1 MTCSGPDCY
10 RAITMRGSE
19 LPSFLE
25 FEAPAGEPAVAVLPV
40 PYERTTSWGRGAEDG
55 PAALLRASRYVELYD
70 EELRVEPF
78 RVGIETL
85 PPVDV
90 EAVEAVALE
99 RISGAARD
107 AIKRGRFLAA
117 IGGEHTVTPALVR
130 GVVDAAG
137 ADPGPDPGPDLGV
150 VQFDAHTD
158 LRPTYAGTRWNH
170 ACAMSRVL
178 DLGLSTLAVGIR
190 SLSRPEAVRIETEG
204 LPVIWANQMA
214 ALAAEELEALFVGLL
229 ASLPDTVYL
238 TFDLDFFDPSV
249 LPATGTPEPG
259 GGTWHQ
265 ALALLRLLF
274 EHKRVIAMDVVELA
288 PIPGNPAS
296 DFTAARLL
304 YKCIG
309 YRYRRELRGDRRA
322 RSSYRPM
329 RPPAT

>member
-1 MTCSGPDCY
+1 
-10 RAITMRGSE
+10 MRGSE
-19 LPSFLE
+19 LPPFLE
-25 FEAPAGEPAVAVLPV
+25 FEPTAGEPAVAVLPV

-55 PAALLRASRYVELYD
+55 PAALLRASHYVELYD
-70 EELRVEPF
+70 EELRLEPF
-78 RVGIETL
+78 RIGIETL

-90 EAVEAVALE
+90 EAGEDAALE
-99 RISGAARD
+99 RISAAARA
-107 AIKRGRFLAA
+107 AIERGRFLAA

-130 GVVDAAG
+130 GVVQAAG
-137 ADPGPDPGPDLGV
+137 SDLDPDLGV
-150 VQFDAHTD
+150 VQFDAHAD

-178 DLGLSTLAVGIR
+178 DLGVPTLAVGIR
-190 SLSRPEAVRIETEG
+190 SLSRPEAVRIETEH
-204 LPVIWANQMA
+204 LPVIWASQMQ
-214 ALAAEELEALFVGLL
+214 ALTAEELQALFLGLL

-238 TFDLDFFDPSV
+238 TFDLDFFDPSL

-259 GGTWHQ
+259 GGTWRQ

-274 EHKRVIAMDVVELA
+274 EHKRVIAMDIVELA

-309 YRYRRELRGDRRA
+309 YRYRQELTA
-322 RSSYRPM
+322 LSTFQS
-329 RPPAT
+329 TQ

>member
-1 MTCSGPDCY
+1 
-10 RAITMRGSE
+10 MRGAE
-19 LPSFLE
+19 LPPFLE
-25 FEAPAGEPAVAVLPV
+25 FEAPAGEPAVAVLPI

-55 PAALLRASRYVELYD
+55 PAALLRASHYVELYD
-70 EELRVEPF
+70 EELRLEPF
-78 RVGIETL
+78 RIGIETL

-90 EAVEAVALE
+90 EAGEDAALE
-99 RISGAARD
+99 RISASAR
-107 AIKRGRFLAA
+107 AVIERGRFLAA

-130 GVVDAAG
+130 GVVEAVG
-137 ADPGPDPGPDLGV
+137 SDLGV

-158 LRPTYAGTRWNH
+158 LRPTYAGTPWNH

-178 DLGLSTLAVGIR
+178 DLGVSTLAIGIR

-204 LPVIWANQMA
+204 LDVIWASQMQ
-214 ALAAEELEALFVGLL
+214 ALTAEELQALFLGLL

-238 TFDLDFFDPSV
+238 TFDLDFFDPSL

-259 GGTWHQ
+259 GGNWRQ

-288 PIPGNPAS
+288 PIPDNPAS
-296 DFTAARLL
+296 DYTAARLL

-309 YRYRRELRGDRRA
+309 YRYRQELNRLAGRA
-322 RSSYRPM
+322 LP
-329 RPPAT
+329 

>member
-1 MTCSGPDCY
+1 MVGCGSAFLSGYSVRSMTQPD
-10 RAITMRGSE
+10 GE

-40 PYERTTSWGRGAEDG
+40 PYERTTSWGRGTGNG
-55 PAALLRASRYVELYD
+55 PTALLRASRYVELYD
-70 EELRVEPF
+70 EELRLEPF
-78 RVGIETL
+78 RIGIETL

-90 EAVEAVALE
+90 EAVEDVALE
-99 RISGAARD
+99 RISAAARAALERD
-107 AIKRGRFLAA
+107 RFLAA
-117 IGGEHTVTPALVR
+117 LGGEHTVTPALVR
-130 GVVDAAG
+130 GVVDVAG
-137 ADPGPDPGPDLGV
+137 SDLGV
-150 VQFDAHTD
+150 VQFDAHAD

-178 DLGLSTLAVGIR
+178 DLGVPTLAIGIR

-204 LPVIWANQMA
+204 LPVIWAGQME
-214 ALAAEELEALFVGLL
+214 ALADEELRTLFPGLL

-238 TFDLDFFDPSV
+238 TFDLDFFDPSL

-259 GGTWHQ
+259 GGSWRQ

-296 DFTAARLL
+296 DFTAAKLL

-309 YRYRRELRGDRRA
+309 YRYRRELNGARGA
-322 RSSYRPM
+322 GC
-329 RPPAT
+329 

>member
-1 MTCSGPDCY
+1 
-10 RAITMRGSE
+10 MRGSE
-19 LPSFLE
+19 LPPFLE
-25 FEAPAGEPAVAVLPV
+25 SEAPAGEPAVAVLPV
-40 PYERTTSWGRGAEDG
+40 PYERTTSWGRGAEKG
-55 PAALLRASRYVELYD
+55 PAALLRASHYVELYD
-70 EELRVEPF
+70 EELRLEPF
-78 RVGIETL
+78 RIGIETL

-90 EAVEAVALE
+90 EAVEDVALE
-99 RISGAARD
+99 RITAAAR
-107 AIKRGRFLAA
+107 AVLERGRFLAA

-130 GVVDAAG
+130 GAVEAAG
-137 ADPGPDPGPDLGV
+137 SKLGV

-178 DLGLSTLAVGIR
+178 DLGVPTVAVGIR

-265 ALALLRLLF
+265 ALALLRPLF

-296 DFTAARLL
+296 DYTAARLL

-309 YRYRRELRGDRRA
+309 YRYRRELRRAGAPGPSTDR
-322 RSSYRPM
+322 
-329 RPPAT
+329 

>member
-1 MTCSGPDCY
+1 
-10 RAITMRGSE
+10 MRVAV
-19 LPSFLE
+19 LTPFLE
-25 FEAPAGEPAVAVLPV
+25 FEALAGEPAVAVLPV

-55 PAALLRASRYVELYD
+55 PAALLRASHYVELYD
-70 EELRVEPF
+70 EELRLEPF
-78 RVGIETL
+78 RIGIETL

-90 EAVEAVALE
+90 EAGEDAALE
-99 RISGAARD
+99 RISAAARA
-107 AIKRGRFLAA
+107 AIERGRFLAA

-130 GVVDAAG
+130 GVVEAAG
-137 ADPGPDPGPDLGV
+137 SDLRPDLGV
-150 VQFDAHTD
+150 VQFDAHAD
-158 LRPTYAGTRWNH
+158 LRPTYAGTPWNH

-178 DLGLSTLAVGIR
+178 DLGVSTLAIGIR

-204 LPVIWANQMA
+204 LPVIWAGQMQ
-214 ALAAEELEALFVGLL
+214 ALATDELQALFLGLL

-238 TFDLDFFDPSV
+238 TFDLDFFDPSL

-259 GGTWHQ
+259 GGDWHQ

-296 DFTAARLL
+296 DYTAARLL

-309 YRYRRELRGDRRA
+309 YRFRRELTA
-322 RSSYRPM
+322 HSVFQ
-329 RPPAT
+329 PAQ

>member
-1 MTCSGPDCY
+1 
-10 RAITMRGSE
+10 MRGSE
-19 LPSFLE
+19 LPPFLE
-25 FEAPAGEPAVAVLPV
+25 FESPAGEPAVAVLPV
-40 PYERTTSWGRGAEDG
+40 PYERTTSWGRGAEHG

-70 EELRVEPF
+70 EELRLEPF

-90 EAVEAVALE
+90 EVAEDAALE
-99 RISGAARD
+99 RIGAAART
-107 AIKRGRFLAA
+107 ALERGRFLAA

-137 ADPGPDPGPDLGV
+137 SDLGV

-170 ACAMSRVL
+170 GCAMSRVL
-178 DLGLSTLAVGIR
+178 DLGVSTLAIGIR
-190 SLSRPEAVRIETEG
+190 SLSRPEAARIEAER
-204 LPVIWANQMA
+204 LPVIWASQIE
-214 ALAAEELEALFVGLL
+214 ALAAEELQTLFLGLL

-259 GGTWHQ
+259 GGTWYQ
-265 ALALLRLLF
+265 ALALLRVLF

-296 DFTAARLL
+296 DYTAARLL

-309 YRYRRELRGDRRA
+309 YRYRRELQRACAAGLSTDR
-322 RSSYRPM
+322 
-329 RPPAT
+329 

>member
-1 MTCSGPDCY
+1 
-10 RAITMRGSE
+10 MRGSE
-19 LPSFLE
+19 LPPFLE

-55 PAALLRASRYVELYD
+55 PAALLRASHYVELYD
-70 EELRVEPF
+70 EELRLEPC
-78 RVGIETL
+78 RIGIETL

-90 EAVEAVALE
+90 EASEDAALE
-99 RISGAARD
+99 RISAAARA
-107 AIKRGRFLAA
+107 AIERGRFLAA

-130 GVVDAAG
+130 GVVEATGSDL
-137 ADPGPDPGPDLGV
+137 GPELGV

-178 DLGLSTLAVGIR
+178 DLGVPTLAVGIR
-190 SLSRPEAVRIETEG
+190 SLSRPEAVRIESEG
-204 LPVIWANQMA
+204 LPVIWASQMQ
-214 ALAAEELEALFVGLL
+214 ALSAEELQALFLGLL

-238 TFDLDFFDPSV
+238 TFDLDFFDPSL

-296 DFTAARLL
+296 DYTAARLL

-309 YRYRRELRGDRRA
+309 YRYRRELRA
-322 RSSYRPM
+322 HSTFQP
-329 RPPAT
+329 TH

>member
-1 MTCSGPDCY
+1 
-10 RAITMRGSE
+10 MRGSE
-19 LPSFLE
+19 LPPFLE
-25 FEAPAGEPAVAVLPV
+25 FEAPAGDPAVAVLPV

-55 PAALLRASRYVELYD
+55 PAALLRASHYVELYD
-70 EELRVEPF
+70 EELRLEPF
-78 RVGIETL
+78 RIGIETL

-90 EAVEAVALE
+90 EAAEDVALD
-99 RISGAARD
+99 RIRTAARV
-107 AIKRGRFLAA
+107 AIEHGRFLAA

-137 ADPGPDPGPDLGV
+137 SDLGTDLGV

-178 DLGLSTLAVGIR
+178 DLGVSTLAIGIR
-190 SLSRPEAVRIETEG
+190 SLSRPEAVRIETER
-204 LPVIWANQMA
+204 LPVIWASQ
-214 ALAAEELEALFVGLL
+214 LEALADDELQDLFLGLL
-229 ASLPDTVYL
+229 ASLPDTIYL
-238 TFDLDFFDPSV
+238 TFDLDFFDPSL

-274 EHKRVIAMDVVELA
+274 EHKHVIAMDVVELA
-288 PIPGNPAS
+288 PIHGNPAS
-296 DFTAARLL
+296 DYTAARLL

-309 YRYRRELRGDRRA
+309 YRFRRKLGA
-322 RSSYRPM
+322 
-329 RPPAT
+329 AAGI

>member
-1 MTCSGPDCY
+1 
-10 RAITMRGSE
+10 MRGSE
-19 LPSFLE
+19 LPPFLE

-55 PAALLRASRYVELYD
+55 PAALLRASHYVELYD
-70 EELRVEPF
+70 EELRLEPF
-78 RVGIETL
+78 RIGIETL

-90 EAVEAVALE
+90 EAGEDVALE
-99 RISGAARD
+99 RISTAARA
-107 AIKRGRFLAA
+107 AIERGRFLAA

-130 GVVDAAG
+130 GVVEAVG
-137 ADPGPDPGPDLGV
+137 SDLGV

-158 LRPTYAGTRWNH
+158 LRPTYAGTPWNH

-178 DLGLSTLAVGIR
+178 DLGVSTLAIGIR
-190 SLSRPEAVRIETEG
+190 SLSRPEAARIETEG
-204 LPVIWANQMA
+204 LPVIWASQLH
-214 ALAAEELEALFVGLL
+214 ALAAEELQALFLGLL

-238 TFDLDFFDPSV
+238 TFDLDFFDPSL

-259 GGTWHQ
+259 GGNWRQ

-296 DFTAARLL
+296 DFTAAKLL

-309 YRYRRELRGDRRA
+309 YRYRQALTA
-322 RSSYRPM
+322 LSTFQP
-329 RPPAT
+329 TQ

>member
-1 MTCSGPDCY
+1 MHD
-10 RAITMRGSE
+10 SE
-19 LPSFLE
+19 LPPFLE
-25 FEAPAGEPAVAVLPV
+25 FEVQAGEPAVAVLPV
-40 PYERTTSWGRGAEDG
+40 PYERTTSWGRGAEHG

-70 EELRVEPF
+70 EELRQEPF

-90 EAVEAVALE
+90 DAREDAALRRIRDAARAALE
-99 RISGAARD
+99 
-107 AIKRGRFLAA
+107 RGRFLAA
-117 IGGEHTVTPALVR
+117 VGGEHTVTPALVR
-130 GVVDAAG
+130 GVIDGAGVDM
-137 ADPGPDPGPDLGV
+137 GV
-150 VQFDAHTD
+150 VQFDAHAD
-158 LRPTYAGTRWNH
+158 LRPTYAGCRWNH

-178 DLGLSTLAVGIR
+178 ELGVSTLAIGIR
-190 SLSRPEAVRIETEG
+190 SLSRPEAARIEAEG
-204 LPVIWANQMA
+204 LPVIWASQMES
-214 ALAAEELEALFVGLL
+214 LAAGELQALFAGLL

-259 GGTWHQ
+259 GGAWHQ

-274 EHKRVIAMDVVELA
+274 KHKRVIAMDVVELA

-296 DFTAARLL
+296 DYTAARLL

-309 YRYRRELRGDRRA
+309 YRYRRQLNGLAGQDPR
-322 RSSYRPM
+322 SYRPI

>member
-1 MTCSGPDCY
+1 
-10 RAITMRGSE
+10 MRGAE
-19 LPSFLE
+19 LPPFLE
-25 FEAPAGEPAVAVLPV
+25 FEAPADEPAVAVLPV

-55 PAALLRASRYVELYD
+55 PAALLRASHYVELYD
-70 EELRVEPF
+70 EELRLEPF
-78 RVGIETL
+78 RIGIETL

-90 EAVEAVALE
+90 EAGEDVALE
-99 RISGAARD
+99 RISASAR
-107 AIKRGRFLAA
+107 AVIERGRFLAA

-130 GVVDAAG
+130 GVVEAVG
-137 ADPGPDPGPDLGV
+137 SDLGV

-158 LRPTYAGTRWNH
+158 LRPTYAGTPWNH

-178 DLGLSTLAVGIR
+178 DLGVSTLAIGIR

-204 LPVIWANQMA
+204 LPVIWASQMQ
-214 ALAAEELEALFVGLL
+214 ALAAEELQALFLGLL

-238 TFDLDFFDPSV
+238 TFDLDFFDPSL

-259 GGTWHQ
+259 GGTWRQ

-288 PIPGNPAS
+288 PIPDNPAS
-296 DFTAARLL
+296 DYTAARLL

-309 YRYRRELRGDRRA
+309 YRYRKELTA
-322 RSSYRPM
+322 HSTFQP
-329 RPPAT
+329 TQ

>member
-1 MTCSGPDCY
+1 MPLPD
-10 RAITMRGSE
+10 AE
-19 LPSFLE
+19 LPPFLTS
-25 FEAPAGEPAVAVLPV
+25 EAPAGEPAVAVLPV
-40 PYERTTSWGRGAEDG
+40 PYERSTSWGRGAENG

-70 EELRVEPF
+70 EELRLEPF

-90 EAVEAVALE
+90 DGAEEAALE
-99 RISGAARD
+99 RIAAAAR
-107 AIKRGRFLAA
+107 AALERGRFLAA

-130 GVVDAAG
+130 GVVEAA
-137 ADPGPDPGPDLGV
+137 GPDLGV
-150 VQFDAHTD
+150 VQFDAHAD
-158 LRPTYAGTRWNH
+158 LRHAYAGTRWNH

-178 DLGLSTLAVGIR
+178 DLGVSTLAVGIR
-190 SLSRPEAVRIETEG
+190 SLSRPEAARIETEG
-204 LPVIWANQMA
+204 LPVIRAG
-214 ALAAEELEALFVGLL
+214 ELEALAAGELQALFLGLL

-238 TFDLDFFDPSV
+238 TFDLDFFDPSL

-259 GGTWHQ
+259 GGTWFQ

-288 PIPGNPAS
+288 PVPGSPAS

-309 YRYRRELRGDRRA
+309 YRFRRRLAGTA
-322 RSSYRPM
+322 GAYTPI

>member
-1 MTCSGPDCY
+1 MTFLAWHCY
-10 RAITMRGSE
+10 RAAAMRGSE
-19 LPSFLE
+19 LPPFLE

-40 PYERTTSWGRGAEDG
+40 PYERTTSWGRGAENG
-55 PAALLRASRYVELYD
+55 PAALLRASHYVELYD
-70 EELRVEPF
+70 EELRLEPF
-78 RVGIETL
+78 RIGIETL

-90 EAVEAVALE
+90 EAVEEVALE
-99 RISGAARD
+99 RISAAAR
-107 AIKRGRFLAA
+107 ATLERGRFLAA

-137 ADPGPDPGPDLGV
+137 SDLGV

-178 DLGLSTLAVGIR
+178 DLGVSTLAIGIR
-190 SLSRPEAVRIETEG
+190 SLSRPEAVRIEMEG
-204 LPVIWANQMA
+204 LPVIWASQME
-214 ALAAEELEALFVGLL
+214 ALAADELQALFVGLL

-238 TFDLDFFDPSV
+238 TFDLDFFDPSL

-265 ALALLRLLF
+265 ALALLRVLF
-274 EHKRVIAMDVVELA
+274 ELKRVIAMDVVELA

-296 DFTAARLL
+296 DYTAARLL

-309 YRYRRELRGDRRA
+309 YRYRRELGD
-322 RSSYRPM
+322 
-329 RPPAT
+329 PADP

>member
-1 MTCSGPDCY
+1 
-10 RAITMRGSE
+10 MRGSE
-19 LPSFLE
+19 LPPFLE

-55 PAALLRASRYVELYD
+55 PAALLRASHYVELYD
-70 EELRVEPF
+70 EELRLEPF
-78 RVGIETL
+78 RIGIETL

-90 EAVEAVALE
+90 EAGEDVALE
-99 RISGAARD
+99 RISTAARA
-107 AIKRGRFLAA
+107 AIERGRFLAA

-130 GVVDAAG
+130 GVVEAVG
-137 ADPGPDPGPDLGV
+137 SDLGV

-158 LRPTYAGTRWNH
+158 LRPTYAGTPWNH

-178 DLGLSTLAVGIR
+178 DLGVSTLAIGIR
-190 SLSRPEAVRIETEG
+190 SLSRPEAARIETEG
-204 LPVIWANQMA
+204 LPVIWASQLH
-214 ALAAEELEALFVGLL
+214 ALAAEELQALFLGLL

-238 TFDLDFFDPSV
+238 TFDLDFFDPSL

-259 GGTWHQ
+259 GGNWRQ

-296 DFTAARLL
+296 DFTAAKLL
-304 YKCIG
+304 YKCIC
-309 YRYRRELRGDRRA
+309 YRYRQALTA
-322 RSSYRPM
+322 LSTFQP
-329 RPPAT
+329 TQ

>member
-1 MTCSGPDCY
+1 
-10 RAITMRGSE
+10 MRGSE
-19 LPSFLE
+19 LPPFLE

-55 PAALLRASRYVELYD
+55 PAALLRASHYVELYD
-70 EELRVEPF
+70 EELRLEPF

-90 EAVEAVALE
+90 EAAEDVALD
-99 RISGAARD
+99 RIRTAARV
-107 AIKRGRFLAA
+107 AIERGRFLAA

-130 GVVDAAG
+130 GVVEAAG
-137 ADPGPDPGPDLGV
+137 SDLGPDLGI

-178 DLGLSTLAVGIR
+178 DLGVSTLAIGIR
-190 SLSRPEAVRIETEG
+190 SLSRPEAVRIETER
-204 LPVIWANQMA
+204 LPVIWASQ
-214 ALAAEELEALFVGLL
+214 LEALADDELQNLFLGLL
-229 ASLPDTVYL
+229 ASLPDTIYL
-238 TFDLDFFDPSV
+238 TFDLDFFDPSL

-274 EHKRVIAMDVVELA
+274 EHKHVIAMDVVELA

-296 DFTAARLL
+296 DYTAARLL

-309 YRYRRELRGDRRA
+309 YRYARELGGLADDG
-322 RSSYRPM
+322 YRPI

>member
-1 MTCSGPDCY
+1 
-10 RAITMRGSE
+10 MRGSE
-19 LPSFLE
+19 LPPFLE

-55 PAALLRASRYVELYD
+55 PAALLRASHYVELYD
-70 EELRVEPF
+70 EELRLEPF

-90 EAVEAVALE
+90 EAAEDVALD
-99 RISGAARD
+99 RIRTAARV
-107 AIKRGRFLAA
+107 AIERGRFLAA

-137 ADPGPDPGPDLGV
+137 SDLGPDLGV

-178 DLGLSTLAVGIR
+178 ELGVSTLAIGIR
-190 SLSRPEAVRIETEG
+190 SLSRPEAVRIKTER
-204 LPVIWANQMA
+204 LPVIWASQ
-214 ALAAEELEALFVGLL
+214 LEHLTDDELQDLFLGLL
-229 ASLPDTVYL
+229 ASLPDTIYL
-238 TFDLDFFDPSV
+238 TFDLDFFDPSL

-274 EHKRVIAMDVVELA
+274 EHKQVIAMDVVELA

-296 DFTAARLL
+296 DYTAARLL

-309 YRYRRELRGDRRA
+309 YRYARELGGLADDG
-322 RSSYRPM
+322 YRPI

>member
-1 MTCSGPDCY
+1 MPLPD
-10 RAITMRGSE
+10 AE
-19 LPSFLE
+19 LPPFLE
-25 FEAPAGEPAVAVLPV
+25 SESPAGEPAVAVLPV
-40 PYERTTSWGRGAEDG
+40 PYERTTSWGRGAEKG
-55 PAALLRASRYVELYD
+55 PAALLRASHYVELYD
-70 EELRVEPF
+70 EELRLEPF

-90 EAVEAVALE
+90 EAAEDVALDRIRTAARVALE
-99 RISGAARD
+99 
-107 AIKRGRFLAA
+107 RGRFLAA

-137 ADPGPDPGPDLGV
+137 SDLGPDLGV
-150 VQFDAHTD
+150 VQFDAHAD

-178 DLGLSTLAVGIR
+178 DLGVSTLAIGIR
-190 SLSRPEAVRIETEG
+190 SLSRPEAVRIETER
-204 LPVIWANQMA
+204 LPVIWAGQ
-214 ALAAEELEALFVGLL
+214 LEALADDEVQDLFLGLL
-229 ASLPDTVYL
+229 ASLPDTIYL
-238 TFDLDFFDPSV
+238 TFDLDFFDPSL

-274 EHKRVIAMDVVELA
+274 EHKQVIAMDVVELA

-296 DFTAARLL
+296 DYTAARLL

-309 YRYRRELRGDRRA
+309 YRYARELDGRA
-322 RSSYRPM
+322 DDDYRPI